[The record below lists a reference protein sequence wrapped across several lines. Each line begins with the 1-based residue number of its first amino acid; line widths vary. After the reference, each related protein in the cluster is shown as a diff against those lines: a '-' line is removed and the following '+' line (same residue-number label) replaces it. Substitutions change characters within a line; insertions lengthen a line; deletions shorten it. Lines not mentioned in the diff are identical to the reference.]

1 MKKILGIM
9 VLSAFLITNAYP
21 GEFIAIAKATG
32 DDYAIFKSTG
42 SDKKTAAKK
51 ALEKCYKQ
59 FIYVMDEKGK
69 LLSKKKSIKYAKK
82 NKWCYV
88 DAVVEQ

>member
-1 MKKILGIM
+1 MKKLLGIV
-9 VLSAFLITNAYP
+9 VLSAFFITNAYSS
-21 GEFIAIAKATG
+21 EFIAIAKTKN
-32 DDYAIFKSTG
+32 DDNAFFKSKG
-42 SDKKTAAKK
+42 PDKKTASKM

-88 DAVVEQ
+88 DSVVEL